1 MTSSDKFPENSGKG
15 LLTCIHNAYTVSG
28 TNDDVEA
35 LMVKNFL
42 NTLAE
47 VALAVALREVKDR

>member
-1 MTSSDKFPENSGKG
+1 M
-15 LLTCIHNAYTVSG
+15 TCIRDAYTVSG